1 MRSFLLTFLFGVA
14 FSKIYFHEKFENL
27 DGWKEADGKEG
38 NFGLATEQWGIDT
51 ESLRLKTL
59 KDAKFY
65 AIAKRM
71 PETFDNTDKQ
81 LALLITVKHEQK
93 IDCGGGYIKL
103 MNSLESLEKFDGDS
117 QYEIM
122 FGPDFCGNTKK
133 VHAILRHEEENLLI
147 NKDVR
152 TDNDE
157 YTHQYVFILNPDNTF
172 EIKVDGKSKKKGDV
186 KEFWDFQLP
195 KTINDPDESK
205 PDDWI
210 DNRMMDDP
218 EAKKPEDWVEEE
230 TIVDPDAVKP
240 EDWDDEDDGEWE
252 APMIDN
258 PEYKGP
264 WHAERIENPDYKGA
278 WEHPQIPNPEYKEVS
293 NPAHRLPINY
303 LGIDIWQVKSGTLFG
318 DIVLADSEADIDELV
333 WDDEKRDAEKEA
345 KKEFDNIGKEEEEE
359 DDTFAEEDMEELS
372 VETSEEVESI
382 AEKKGDKK
390 SGEECD
396 GEDEKCTMEDASEK
410 SDKGAAHEEL

>member
-14 FSKIYFHEKFENL
+14 FSKIYFHEKFESL

-51 ESLRLKTL
+51 ESMRLKTM
-59 KDAKFY
+59 KNAKFY
-65 AIAKRM
+65 GIAKQL
-71 PETFDNTDKQ
+71 PESFDNTDKQ
-81 LALLITVKHEQK
+81 LALLLTVKHEQN

-157 YTHQYVFILNPDNTF
+157 YTHQYVFILNADDTF

-186 KEFWDFQLP
+186 KEFWDFELP
-195 KTINDPDESK
+195 KSINDPDESK
-205 PDDWI
+205 PDDWV
-210 DNRMMDDP
+210 DDAKMDDP
-218 EAKKPEDWVEEE
+218 EATKPEDWVVEEM
-230 TIVDPDAVKP
+230 IVDPDAVKP

-264 WHAERIENPDYKGA
+264 WYPERIDNPDYKGV
-278 WEHPQIPNPEYKEVS
+278 WEHPQIPNLEYKEVS

-303 LGIDIWQVKSGTLFG
+303 LGFDLWQVKSGTLFG
-318 DIVLADSEADIDELV
+318 DIVLADSEADIDEFI

-345 KKEFDNIGKEEEEE
+345 KEEFDNVGKEEE
-359 DDTFAEEDMEELS
+359 DTDAEFDMEELS
-372 VETSEEVESI
+372 SGETQEETPVEKT
-382 AEKKGDKK
+382 GDET

-396 GEDEKCTMEDASEK
+396 GEDEECTREDVAEK
-410 SDKGAAHEEL
+410 GDKQEAGVAHEEL

>member
-1 MRSFLLTFLFGVA
+1 LTFLFGVA

-38 NFGLATEQWGIDT
+38 NFGLATEKWGIDT

-65 AIAKRM
+65 AIAKQM
-71 PETFDNTDKQ
+71 PEPFDNTDKQ
-81 LALLITVKHEQK
+81 LAILLTVKHEQK

-122 FGPDFCGNTKK
+122 FGPDFCGNTRK

-157 YTHQYVFILNPDNTF
+157 FTHHYVFILNPDNTF

-186 KEFWDFQLP
+186 KEFWDFELP
-195 KTINDPDESK
+195 KTINDPEESK
-205 PDDWI
+205 PDDWV
-210 DNRMMDDP
+210 DERMIDDP
-218 EAKKPEDWVEEE
+218 ESKKPEDWVEEE

-264 WHAERIENPDYKGA
+264 WRPERIDNPDYKGA

-318 DIVLADSEADIDELV
+318 DIVLADSEADIEELV
-333 WDDEKRDAEKEA
+333 WDDAKRNAEKDA
-345 KKEFDNIGKEEEEE
+345 MVEFDNIGKEEE
-359 DDTFAEEDMEELS
+359 DPDAEEDMEELKD
-372 VETSEEVESI
+372 ETPEEVESK
-382 AEKKGDKK
+382 AEKKGDDK

-396 GEDEKCTMEDASEK
+396 GEDDKCTMEDAAKKGDSQ
-410 SDKGAAHEEL
+410 DKGTAHEEL